1 MHYIIMPNTFRFDS
15 FHVASLPKVS
25 AFIFVHLAK
34 SLKEFYSNKNSN
46 VVYVN
51 FYFQTVGTGT
61 SPCASSTI
69 TSSCT
74 SYQDP
79 GK

>member
-1 MHYIIMPNTFRFDS
+1 MF
-15 FHVASLPKVS
+15 VSLPKVS

-34 SLKEFYSNKNSN
+34 SLKELYSNKNSN
-46 VVYVN
+46 VVCY

-61 SPCASSTI
+61 SACASSTI
-69 TSSCT
+69 TTSCT